1 MSLWE
6 FLVLVGAA
14 VLLAVLVAGAIVIA
28 AGHGHDQMPGW
39 VVVMMIGGFVTAVV
53 GAVGDVLANRR

>member
-14 VLLAVLVAGAIVIA
+14 VLLAVLVAGAIAAA
-28 AGHGHDQMPGW
+28 AGHGHDQMPDW
-39 VVVMMIGGFVTAVV
+39 VVVMMIGGFVAVVV